1 MTAPAPHP
9 GADNPFVLGYQTRQ
23 FPFTKDGNPD
33 VTVADSLAT
42 PPSCTIDVEESSA
55 VTARDATRYDPAA
68 GATGA

>member
-1 MTAPAPHP
+1 MTAPGPVP

-23 FPFTKDGNPD
+23 FPVIKDGNPD

-42 PPSCTIDVEESSA
+42 PPSCTIDGQESSA
-55 VTARDATRYDPAA
+55 ITARDATRYDA